1 MRSLESGSSSKS
13 RSGKTTAPRK
23 ERVPI
28 HTETPLQATALHDI
42 VSGLARVLPTR
53 MKELLMARA
62 EPKLMVE
69 YERTYYEA
77 LDGPL
82 RITLDRDLVFWSQ
95 EGKLYPSRRFAV
107 RVPGLTILE
116 GKAPL
121 GQEDGIRRL
130 LHPLEPW
137 VTRSS
142 KYVIACQYLG
152 LLPGSYFGPI

>member
-1 MRSLESGSSSKS
+1 
-13 RSGKTTAPRK
+13 
-23 ERVPI
+23 
-28 HTETPLQATALHDI
+28 
-42 VSGLARVLPTR
+42 
-53 MKELLMARA
+53 
-62 EPKLMVE
+62 MVE
-69 YERTYYEA
+69 YERAYYEA

-116 GKAPL
+116 GRAPI

-130 LHPLEPW
+130 LHPFEPW

-152 LLPGSYFGPI
+152 LQLRALPSQRTRAPSLDGALLPFRYAVDTRARVPHFLAC